1 MISAA
6 SIAIDSC
13 PIVVPLKENNLK
25 TSMEDRFDK
34 TRKPAGDPDAR
45 LGVMIHYPT
54 PYKKEVRYF
63 RGYRNHV
70 IIDTATEPPIWE
82 TTKPAH
88 ITEIRIAKSV
98 IREVKQCFG
107 LNIEVVIGDAHFDT
121 RRFS

>member
-1 MISAA
+1 
-6 SIAIDSC
+6 
-13 PIVVPLKENNLK
+13 
-25 TSMEDRFDK
+25 
-34 TRKPAGDPDAR
+34 
-45 LGVMIHYPT
+45 MIHYPT
-54 PYKKEVRYF
+54 PYKQEVRYF

-70 IIDTATEPPIWE
+70 IIDTATELPIWE

-121 RRFS
+121 RSFLKSVIKELKAQAIIPHNPGNEKTKGY